1 MKWLKILLWVILFSI
16 LGSVGAI
23 ALAIGFISLSKK
35 YQKSLVTSLVAYATG
50 TLLAAASLGMIP
62 TAISIAGEGIQMVMA
77 FFLGGLM
84 FFFILE
90 KLVIWRHC
98 HDVECVVT
106 GEATGPIIL
115 IGDAFHNFVDGIV
128 IAASFLVNFTFG
140 IAISLSVIAHEIPQ
154 EVGDLAILIDKN
166 YSKKKALLYNTLS
179 GVSTIPAAIIGYFI
193 LDVIALAIPY
203 VLAISAASF
212 LYIALSDLTPELHQ
226 KLGLKH
232 SLRQLILIFAGIT
245 TMILI
250 FMLKSIL

>member
-1 MKWLKILLWVILFSI
+1 
-16 LGSVGAI
+16 
-23 ALAIGFISLSKK
+23 
-35 YQKSLVTSLVAYATG
+35 LVAYATG

-62 TAISIAGEGIQMVMA
+62 TAMSKAGDAMQIVMA

-98 HDVECVVT
+98 HDTECVVT
-106 GEATGPIIL
+106 GEAAGPIIL

-140 IAISLSVIAHEIPQ
+140 IGISLSVIAHEVPQ
-154 EVGDLAILIDKN
+154 EIGDLAILIDKN
-166 YSKKKALLYNTLS
+166 YSKKRAFLYNTLS
-179 GVSTIPAAIIGYFI
+179 GLTTIPAAIIGYFT
-193 LDVIALAIPY
+193 LDLITLAIPY

-212 LYIALSDLTPELHQ
+212 LYIALSDLTPELHK

-232 SLRQLILIFAGIT
+232 SLRQLILIFAGII
-245 TMILI
+245 TMVLI

>member
-1 MKWLKILLWVILFSI
+1 LFSV
-16 LGSVGAI
+16 LGSIGAI
-23 ALAIGFISLSKK
+23 VLAFIFLNLTKNI
-35 YQKSLVTSLVAYATG
+35 QKSLVSSLVAYATG

-62 TAISIAGEGIQMVMA
+62 TAISKAGDAIQIVMTY
-77 FFLGGLM
+77 FLGGLI

-98 HDVECVVT
+98 HDAECVVT
-106 GEATGPIIL
+106 GEAAGPVIL

-128 IAASFLVNFTFG
+128 IAASFLINFTFG

-154 EVGDLAILIDKN
+154 EIGDLAILIDKN
-166 YSKKKALLYNTLS
+166 YSKKKAFLYNLLS
-179 GVSTIPAAIIGYFI
+179 GVATIPAAIIGYFL
-193 LDVIALAIPY
+193 LDLISLAIPY

-232 SLRQLILIFAGIT
+232 SLRQLILLFAGII

>member
-1 MKWLKILLWVILFSI
+1 M
-16 LGSVGAI
+16 
-23 ALAIGFISLSKK
+23 
-35 YQKSLVTSLVAYATG
+35 VAYATG

-62 TAISIAGEGIQMVMA
+62 TAMSKAGDAMQIVMA

-98 HDVECVVT
+98 HDTECVVT
-106 GEATGPIIL
+106 GEAAGPIII

-140 IAISLSVIAHEIPQ
+140 IGISLSVIAHEVPQ
-154 EVGDLAILIDKN
+154 EIGDLAILIDKN
-166 YSKKKALLYNTLS
+166 YSKKRAFLYNTLS
-179 GVSTIPAAIIGYFI
+179 GLTTIPAAIIGYFT
-193 LDVIALAIPY
+193 LDLITLAIPY

-212 LYIALSDLTPELHQ
+212 LYIALSDLTPELHK

-232 SLRQLILIFAGIT
+232 SLRQLILIFAGII
-245 TMILI
+245 TMVLI

>member
-1 MKWLKILLWVILFSI
+1 M
-16 LGSVGAI
+16 
-23 ALAIGFISLSKK
+23 
-35 YQKSLVTSLVAYATG
+35 VAYATG

-62 TAISIAGEGIQMVMA
+62 TAISKAGDSMQIVMI

-98 HDVECVVT
+98 HDAECVVT
-106 GEATGPIIL
+106 GEAAGPIIL

-128 IAASFLVNFTFG
+128 IAASFLINFTFG
-140 IAISLSVIAHEIPQ
+140 IAISLSVIAHELPQ

-166 YSKKKALLYNTLS
+166 YSKRKAFLYNTIS
-179 GVSTIPAAIIGYFI
+179 GSTTIPAAIIGYFV
-193 LDVIALAIPY
+193 LDLISIAIPF

-232 SLRQLILIFAGIT
+232 SLRQLILIFAGIL